1 LPDGGNLSEKQF
13 LASLVGVTALS
24 MLVAGVFAPRVA
36 ADDDDFFLFIPDT
49 LVLSRSVY
57 AGNASTVTVGQT
69 LPPGCVAGSVPVPL
83 LAGGSASVK
92 VACGAAVAD
101 GTYPSVFNNDGPD
114 GSFGITS
121 PIFLD
126 DITTDGHLIGTL
138 TIPSS
143 QIVTSF
149 SSKSELA
156 LNLST
161 DGRSIT
167 FGGYRG
173 GPGFVTGPNQ
183 LDVSNSN
190 TPGVVDPT
198 NPVVSQYYR
207 SVGEVDAF
215 GHLQIT
221 EGNAY
226 SGNNGRAAIKAHSL
240 YYMTGNDNNGGLTGS
255 ELTSTQIGLN
265 LVNSTGV
272 ELVVPGQA
280 PPLPPNINKIGNFS
294 ITQVV
299 DPTTGQPYAKADK
312 AGKDNNFRGLTIFDN
327 TLYVTKG
334 SGGNGINTVYQ
345 VGTQGVLPTGDT
357 AALASTPITI
367 LPGFPTT
374 LAGGV
379 APNGT
384 VTPVAFPFGIW
395 FANASTLYVC
405 DEGDGTLLTR
415 Q

>member
-1 LPDGGNLSEKQF
+1 MEAISVKKQF

-138 TIPSS
+138 PIPSS

-173 GPGFVTGPNQ
+173 GPGFVTGPTNWTCR
-183 LDVSNSN
+183 
-190 TPGVVDPT
+190 TPIRPAWSIRRT
-198 NPVVSQYYR
+198 QSCRSITARSAKWMR
-207 SVGEVDAF
+207 SVICKS
-215 GHLQIT
+215 Q
-221 EGNAY
+221 
-226 SGNNGRAAIKAHSL
+226 
-240 YYMTGNDNNGGLTGS
+240 
-255 ELTSTQIGLN
+255 
-265 LVNSTGV
+265 
-272 ELVVPGQA
+272 
-280 PPLPPNINKIGNFS
+280 
-294 ITQVV
+294 
-299 DPTTGQPYAKADK
+299 
-312 AGKDNNFRGLTIFDN
+312 
-327 TLYVTKG
+327 KG
-334 SGGNGINTVYQ
+334 
-345 VGTQGVLPTGDT
+345 PRT
-357 AALASTPITI
+357 AATTAARRSRPTSSTT
-367 LPGFPTT
+367 
-374 LAGGV
+374 
-379 APNGT
+379 
-384 VTPVAFPFGIW
+384 
-395 FANASTLYVC
+395 
-405 DEGDGTLLTR
+405 
-415 Q
+415 